1 MNFSW
6 HSLSST
12 GSLDVQRHLL
22 GVAVQFSFHLQKLA
36 GPQFAGLASA
46 KDWANSAM
54 STVTSRTPC
63 GNFGQF
69 ARGGT
74 RGTQGSFGPY
84 LRSHDTG
91 QFVFGKSMGFLSG
104 VVIAH
109 SWLSSFLS
117 KLPPT

>member
-46 KDWANSAM
+46 EDWANSAM

-63 GNFGQF
+63 GNFRQF
-69 ARGGT
+69 SRAGT
-74 RGTQGSFGPY
+74 RGAHRAVGPD

-91 QFVFGKSMGFLSG
+91 QFVFGKSRGFFSG

-109 SWLSSFLS
+109 SWSSLFLS

>member
-46 KDWANSAM
+46 KDLAKSCM

-74 RGTQGSFGPY
+74 QGSFGPY
-84 LRSHDTG
+84 LRSHATG
-91 QFVFGKSMGFLSG
+91 QFVFGKSRGVFLSG

-109 SWLSSFLS
+109 SWLSLFLS
-117 KLPPT
+117 KSPPT